1 MQFFPLLDREGQV
14 GAWADRKTGWISDL
28 NGSVVAVI
36 EFDGVFTA
44 QATGEQIGWFCGDHL
59 RDRLGRVVLARPG
72 GRIEGII
79 MPRRHKIPQ
88 VPPKVRVPIGRPLLK
103 WSLPSA
109 MKQRA
114 WAGFEALFGDGS
126 AQVRAFEQE
135 LRRLANEP
143 HRFSE
148 KRTRKSTA

>member
-14 GAWADRKTGWISDL
+14 RAWEDRKAGWISDL
-28 NGSVVAVI
+28 NGSVFAVT

-44 QATGEQIGWFCGDHL
+44 QANGEQIGWFCGDHL

-72 GRIEGII
+72 ARIEGII

-103 WSLPSA
+103 WSLPTA

-114 WAGFEALFGDGS
+114 WADFDALFDDGL

-135 LRRLANEP
+135 LRRLANKP
-143 HRFSE
+143 VGSSKNTF
-148 KRTRKSTA
+148 RKSTA